1 MPLNKYA
8 PQVAT
13 HRRTQNAILE
23 ATKQLIATTGI
34 KKMSMIE
41 IADVSEVSR
50 ATLYNHYRDKE
61 SVIRALCEAE
71 LARLVEIAQNAPDS
85 TAALQQISL
94 QVSSDPALA
103 AMRVQDPDQLLLALT
118 KHDDNLW
125 KAFAIA
131 LNHLLGQAQ
140 GALALRWLLGQALHP
155 LTAEQSHSQA
165 EAITGIANL

>member
-23 ATKQLIATTGI
+23 ATKALIATTGV

-41 IADVSEVSR
+41 IADVSQVSR
-50 ATLYNHYRDKE
+50 ATLYNHYRDKD
-61 SVIRALCEAE
+61 SVLRALCESE
-71 LARLVEIAQNAPDS
+71 LARLVEIAQNAPHAS
-85 TAALQQISL
+85 VALEQISL
-94 QVSSDPALA
+94 QVSSDSALA
-103 AMRVQDPDQLLLALT
+103 AMRVQDPDLLSQALT
-118 KHDDNLW
+118 HHEDHLW

-131 LNHLLGQAQ
+131 LAHLLGEEKSS
-140 GALALRWLLGQALHP
+140 LALRSLLGQALHP
-155 LTAEQSHSQA
+155 INAHQSRAQA